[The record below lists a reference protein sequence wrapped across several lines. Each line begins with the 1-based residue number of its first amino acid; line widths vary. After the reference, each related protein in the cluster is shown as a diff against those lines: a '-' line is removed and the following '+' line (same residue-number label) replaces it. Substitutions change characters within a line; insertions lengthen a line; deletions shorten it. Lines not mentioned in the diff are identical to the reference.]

1 MGINFDVTAFQQVGK
16 QRYTT
21 KKIETLAIQSPTLGV
36 MPKNTK
42 GGGLAWYGAI
52 RNATPSSRSAVAA
65 TAFTTGS
72 ASAYQ
77 RWTCSWVNDYAS
89 ANITGP
95 ALAQADGTE
104 NSMVKV
110 ATDEID
116 GAFESLGISAG
127 AALFSNGGGAIG
139 QIASGQTTATIT
151 LVNTSLILNFYVG
164 QILQT
169 SIDDGTGG
177 NGVKSGTVT
186 VTGVNTATGTITAS
200 AAWNA
205 GIGTV
210 AANDYIFQQG
220 DYNAKLIGLAGWLP
234 ATSPG
239 STLFNGVNRQND
251 PERLGGCRFNGAGAP
266 KAESLIQLAALI
278 SRFRGRPDVI
288 VVNPLD
294 YADIAKERDT
304 KVFYD
309 KAAFN
314 NPEIVFRGF
323 ELAMPSGTAT
333 VLPDPFCPQG
343 TGYMI
348 QTDTWE
354 LVSLGELMKF
364 VEGDKVGDWLRI
376 SGDDVYQA
384 RVVYRATTY
393 CSAPGRNG
401 VVTF

>member
-1 MGINFDVTAFQQVGK
+1 MAFNFDVTAFQQVGK
-16 QRYTT
+16 QRYTK
-21 KKIETLAIQSPTLGV
+21 KKIETLAVQSPGLG
-36 MPKNTK
+36 MIPKNTK

-77 RWTCSWVNDYAS
+77 RWTCQWVNDYAS

-95 ALAQADGTE
+95 ALAQASGDE

-139 QIASGQTTATIT
+139 QIASGQATPTIT
-151 LVNTSLILNFYVG
+151 LVNISLILNFYVN

-177 NGVKSGTVT
+177 NGVKAGTVT
-186 VTGVNTATGTITAS
+186 VQGVNTATGTVTATGNWS
-200 AAWNA
+200 A

-210 AANDYIFQQG
+210 AANDFIFQQG
-220 DYNAKLIGLAGWLP
+220 DYNAKLIGYAGWLP
-234 ATSPG
+234 QTSPG
-239 STLFNGVNRQND
+239 ATLFNGVNRSND
-251 PERLGGCRFNGAGAP
+251 PERLGGCRFNGGGAP
-266 KAESLIQLAALI
+266 KVESLIQLAALI
-278 SRFRGRPDVI
+278 SRFRGKPDVI
-288 VVNPLD
+288 LVNPLD

-304 KVFYD
+304 KVFYT
-309 KAAFN
+309 KESFK

-323 ELAMPSGTAT
+323 ELATPTGVAT

-343 TGYMI
+343 VGYML
-348 QTDTWE
+348 QSDTWE
-354 LVSLGELMKF
+354 LVSIGEFMGF
-364 VEGDKVGDWLRI
+364 VEGDEVGKWLRA
-376 SGDDVYQA
+376 SGDDIYQS
-384 RVVYRATTY
+384 RLVYRGTTY
-393 CSAPGRNG
+393 CSAPGKNG